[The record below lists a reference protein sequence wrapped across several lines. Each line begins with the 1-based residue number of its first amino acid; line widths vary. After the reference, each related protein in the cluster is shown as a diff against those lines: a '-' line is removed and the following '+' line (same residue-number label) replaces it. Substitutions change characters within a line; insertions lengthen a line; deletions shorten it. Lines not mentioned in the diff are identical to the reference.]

1 MIVDDAHQ
9 LSAASLRAID
19 ERLDAAPQTMRLLLL
34 SRWDLPLSR
43 LVPELLGHFTM
54 VRGDLLR
61 LDEAESAAL
70 ITTHARTDA
79 PEVIAAITQQAQGWC
94 AAVVL
99 TARAV
104 ATSPDPVEAAR
115 RYTQVD
121 ARVADR
127 VASEVFAA
135 LRPRERHLLLCTAN
149 EEVVTPETAV
159 HLSRDPR
166 ADEVLTDLETTGC
179 WSPDCGLR
187 TTSPACRARDR
198 FRIHPL
204 MAEVVRR
211 RIVSGGVDVA
221 RAQATVHRAV
231 HLDVAGATPAWPSV
245 AWWA

>member
-1 MIVDDAHQ
+1 
-9 LSAASLRAID
+9 
-19 ERLDAAPQTMRLLLL
+19 MRVLLL

-43 LVPELLGHFTM
+43 LVPELLGHFTI

-61 LDEAESAAL
+61 LDDAESAAL

-79 PEVIAAITQQAQGWC
+79 PEVIASITQQAQGWC

-104 ATSPDPVEAAR
+104 ATSPDPIEAAR

-159 HLSRDPR
+159 HLSHDSHAPTRSSPTWR
-166 ADEVLTDLETTGC
+166 PPGC
-179 WSPDCGLR
+179 WSPGSAPTLAW
-187 TTSPACRARDR
+187 TT
-198 FRIHPL
+198 
-204 MAEVVRR
+204 
-211 RIVSGGVDVA
+211 
-221 RAQATVHRAV
+221 ATGSASTRSWPRWYA
-231 HLDVAGATPAWPSV
+231 AGS
-245 AWWA
+245 